1 MAIVRTSASL
11 IMGRWR
17 QMAACG
23 SSSGNGYGFSRSAG
37 GWCGTRVWRDI
48 HCVAKRHQREDGN
61 ENENELELT
70 NFEGRSA
77 SQGRV
82 ARGES
87 VHVSGWVAGRSRTW
101 DDVEYTIWDLERN
114 HA

>member
-23 SSSGNGYGFSRSAG
+23 SSSGNGYGIFRSAG
-37 GWCGTRVWRDI
+37 GWCGTRVWRERDI
-48 HCVAKRHQREDGN
+48 HCVAERRERKKGG
-61 ENENELELT
+61 ENEPELRK
-70 NFEGRSA
+70 FGGRSA
-77 SQGRV
+77 LQAKV

-87 VHVSGWVAGRSRTW
+87 MSR
-101 DDVEYTIWDLERN
+101 
-114 HA
+114 